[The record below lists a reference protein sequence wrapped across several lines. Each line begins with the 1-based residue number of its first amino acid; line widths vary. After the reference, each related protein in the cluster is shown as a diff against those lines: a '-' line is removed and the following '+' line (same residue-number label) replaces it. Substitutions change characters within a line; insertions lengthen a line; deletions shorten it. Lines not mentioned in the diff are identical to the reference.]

1 MIPFVDEELTGNP
14 RYKITHSD
22 NTEEI
27 VSIDLVT
34 PIAREGTAQNK
45 EYFDSVETYIN
56 LATKYNVPTVT
67 QTATPQTGSYIPS
80 MSSAT
85 GGFEAS
91 STITTRLY
99 NPINSNA
106 SESWSSGSLTAGGT
120 SYWQLKLDQAIMI
133 KEIQVGYSIA
143 SFGGAMDIQAS
154 ADGENWDTIESKTSG
169 TSATITV
176 SANKKYLYIRA
187 SMTATI
193 NSQSFTLSSI
203 QITKWYGSADV
214 NIYNLAN
221 HIVSYETG
229 LRVGLKIPTNYVGGN
244 VQVNIHSLGNKNVTF
259 PDGYDIQPN
268 QNVPLVYNGTEFTYD
283 GSTAIASGGGG
294 GGGTTDYGDLNN
306 KPSINNVILSG
317 NKAGSDLNLVG
328 TGDIATTIDSTSTNS
343 EVAGAKAV
351 YDFANTTYVDVTSQY
366 TFSAQS
372 GYTVN
377 SFHIYKM
384 GNTPLHT
391 IALDLI
397 GNMVS
402 GENFV
407 GTTSCTPVDA
417 FFGSGR
423 AVYHPRCK

>member
-27 VSIDLVT
+27 VSIDLAT

-99 NPINSNA
+99 NPINASA
-106 SESWSSGSLTAGGT
+106 SEAWQSGSISAGGT

-143 SFGGAMDIQAS
+143 SFGGTMDILAS
-154 ADGENWDTIESKTSG
+154 ADGENWDTIDSKTSG

-193 NSQSFTLSSI
+193 NSQSFTLASI

-268 QNVPLVYNGTEFTYD
+268 QNVPIVYNGTEFTYD
-283 GSTAIASGGGG
+283 GSTTVASGGGG
-294 GGGTTDYGDLNN
+294 GGATQHNYSTTEQVVGTWIDGKPLYEKVISATMPATSTD
-306 KPSINNVILSG
+306 G
-317 NKAGSDLNLVG
+317 NFVATNFTIGSDLDYVFIVAQWVEHTDGRKIPLPYLTNIPTTNARG
-328 TGDIATTIDSTSTNS
+328 TITSDK
-343 EVAGAKAV
+343 EYG
-351 YDFANTTYVDVTSQY
+351 
-366 TFSAQS
+366 
-372 GYTVN
+372 
-377 SFHIYKM
+377 I
-384 GNTPLHT
+384 
-391 IALDLI
+391 
-397 GNMVS
+397 VS
-402 GENFV
+402 GISAYSNLPIKV
-407 GTTSCTPVDA
+407 IVRYTKTTDTV
-417 FFGSGR
+417 
-423 AVYHPRCK
+423 